1 MSFSTCSSGDGWTC
15 EAQYYSSWTVTSDV
29 CYSLQTNYWRSQCV
43 HTAVMHNAT
52 APKWMDVLLEKTPP
66 PHPPA
71 RPQPHS
77 ERRHICCVTLHLCCG
92 SESIS
97 AQRELFLILG
107 GRAARVALGTGQ
119 RGGWRRQRLWRQE
132 EDLVSV
138 LEQLRSNLRIFCCW

>member
-1 MSFSTCSSGDGWTC
+1 MDGCAFREDT
-15 EAQYYSSWTVTSDV
+15 
-29 CYSLQTNYWRSQCV
+29 
-43 HTAVMHNAT
+43 
-52 APKWMDVLLEKTPP
+52 P
-66 PHPPA
+66 PHPPPPP

-119 RGGWRRQRLWRQE
+119 RMEEAEVVETGGGSGVRSGAAEIQPQDILL
-132 EDLVSV
+132 LVNYYI
-138 LEQLRSNLRIFCCW
+138 E